1 MTTRV
6 ALVSCVKS
14 KRTSVSPA
22 GDLYTSQLF
31 RALRAHAVAHA
42 DSWYVLSAEHGLLR
56 PDQMVA
62 PYERTLSAMPKRDR
76 AAWAERVQ
84 GQLLEV
90 LPTGAEVILLAGTR
104 YREGL
109 VPFLRARGFSVSVPL
124 EGLGIGKQLQK
135 LKQVVRRDSMHDDLE
150 RLYALLARL
159 EEQPGQG
166 RRLAEHHGRAA
177 WPERG
182 VYFFREPGE
191 SRATRPGVSRVV
203 RVGTHA
209 VSASSKS
216 TLWDRLR
223 THRGG
228 RTGGGNHR
236 GSIFRLHVGAAM
248 LARDGS
254 ELPTWGVGSSAPKSI
269 RVDEADHER
278 RVSTYIGAMSAL
290 WVEVPDAPSPE
301 SARAYVERNAI
312 ALLSNE
318 LSPVDQPSTDWLGL
332 RSPREE
338 IRRSG
343 IWNLSHVGRRYEPE
357 FLDVLESFVTRAC
370 SR

>member
-1 MTTRV
+1 MAVRV

-31 RALRAHAVAHA
+31 RALRAHAMAHA
-42 DSWYVLSAEHGLLR
+42 DTWYVLSAEHGLLR
-56 PDQMVA
+56 PDQRIA
-62 PYERTLSAMPKRDR
+62 PYERTLNAMPKRER
-76 AAWAERVQ
+76 FAWAASVQ

-90 LPTGAEVILLAGTR
+90 LPTGAEVIVLAGTR
-104 YREGL
+104 YREEL
-109 VPFLRARGFSVSVPL
+109 LPFLRSHGFSVTVPL
-124 EGLGIGKQLQK
+124 EGLAIGKQLQK
-135 LKQVVRRDSMHDDLE
+135 LKQAERRDSMSDDLE

-159 EEQPGQG
+159 EVQPGQG
-166 RRLAEHHGRAA
+166 RRLAEHHGRSA

-182 VYFFREPGE
+182 VYFFREPSE
-191 SRATRPGVSRVV
+191 SRTTRPDVSRVV

-209 VSASSKS
+209 VSANAKS
-216 TLWDRLR
+216 TLWGRLR

-248 LARDGS
+248 LARDGL
-254 ELPTWGVGSSAPKSI
+254 ELPNWGIGSSAAKSI

-278 RVSTYIGAMSAL
+278 RVSAYIGAMSAL
-290 WVEVPDAPSPE
+290 WVEVPDAPGPE
-301 SARAYVERNAI
+301 SARAYLERNAI
-312 ALLSNE
+312 ALLSNA
-318 LSPVDQPSTDWLGL
+318 LSPVDQPGRAWLGL
-332 RSPREE
+332 HSPREE

-343 IWNLSHVGRRYEPE
+343 LWNLNHVERRYEPG
-357 FLDVLESFVTRAC
+357 FLDVLESYVTGAC
-370 SR
+370 TR